1 MTEPD
6 REFLT
11 TKEVAAWLDVN
22 ESTVLRAVRA
32 GELPGRK
39 LGKAWRFSRTA
50 LLEAFRTPSPHPA
63 DDEGDEGEEEPTAEA
78 QSTED

>member
-1 MTEPD
+1 MTEPE

-11 TKEVAAWLDVN
+11 TQEVAEWLGVN
-22 ESTVLRAVRA
+22 ESTVLRAARS

-50 LLEAFRTPSPHPA
+50 LLEAFRTPSPHRDA
-63 DDEGDEGEEEPTAEA
+63 DPEAENEEQERAEEE
-78 QSTED
+78 

>member
-11 TKEVAAWLDVN
+11 TTEVAEWLDVN
-22 ESTVLRAVRA
+22 PSTVLRAARS

-39 LGKAWRFSRTA
+39 LGKSWRFSRTA
-50 LLEAFRTPSPHPA
+50 LLEAFRTPSPHRDSDH
-63 DDEGDEGEEEPTAEA
+63 DDGDEEPTTQE
-78 QSTED
+78 